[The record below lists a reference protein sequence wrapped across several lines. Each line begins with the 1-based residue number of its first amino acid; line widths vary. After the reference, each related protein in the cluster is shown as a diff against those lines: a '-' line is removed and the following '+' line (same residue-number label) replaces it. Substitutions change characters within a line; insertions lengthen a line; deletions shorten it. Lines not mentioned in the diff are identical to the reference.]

1 DIPAALADKLR
12 GLYNLLLNKYWVDEL
27 YEAIFIRFGKR
38 FCGFLWG
45 FDARVVDGAVN
56 GSGWLTMRLSVI
68 SAWND
73 LKIVD
78 GLVNAIADLIQ
89 GGSVTLRRL
98 QTGAIQ
104 NYILAMALGILGM
117 VVFYLFV

>member
-1 DIPAALADKLR
+1 
-12 GLYNLLLNKYWVDEL
+12 
-27 YEAIFIRFGKR
+27 
-38 FCGFLWG
+38 
-45 FDARVVDGAVN
+45 
-56 GSGWLTMRLSVI
+56 M